1 MFFLTRAQPM
11 YIPRTQSR
19 PGWSHAGFTLVEM
32 IVVIAIIVILMTIGS
47 MGLKGMGGKGVT
59 AGVATAESLFDEAR
73 STAVGRNV
81 RSCVLVSKSVT
92 NNPAEDL
99 RRLIVAYEETN
110 DDGTPVDPG
119 NDAPNWVLS
128 NKAVVLPEQTFFSSE
143 FSKLDH
149 ETGTG
154 TIDEIDDSRIVDVKD
169 SYQGTYYIYE
179 FNNQGICK
187 TPGASFIIGS
197 GSRNSSQPA
206 EDQPPKVTAA
216 ARRDF
221 GGFVIW
227 RSGRTSVFRS
237 PDQMGSG
244 VTNAQPGDTF

>member
-1 MFFLTRAQPM
+1 M
-11 YIPRTQSR
+11 YCPRIQSR
-19 PGWSHAGFTLVEM
+19 PGWLQSGFTLVEM
-32 IVVIAIIVILMTIGS
+32 IVVIAIIVILMTVGS
-47 MGLKGMGGKGVT
+47 MGLGGMGGKGVT
-59 AGVATAESLFDEAR
+59 AGVASAEALFDEAR

-99 RRLIVAYEETN
+99 RRLVVAYEETN
-110 DDGTPVDPG
+110 DDGTPKEPD
-119 NDAPNWVLS
+119 NDSPNWVLS
-128 NKAVVLPEQTFFSSE
+128 SKAVLLPEKTFFSAD
-143 FSKLDH
+143 FSRLDH
-149 ETGTG
+149 VAASG
-154 TIDEIDDSRIVDVKD
+154 TIDEIDDSRIVSVKD
-169 SYQGTYYIYE
+169 SYKGTYFIYE

-187 TPGASFIIGS
+187 TPGASFIIGA
-197 GSRNSSQPA
+197 GSRNSTRSA
-206 EDQPPKVTAA
+206 TEQPPRVTAS

-244 VTNAQPGDTF
+244 VANAQPGDTF